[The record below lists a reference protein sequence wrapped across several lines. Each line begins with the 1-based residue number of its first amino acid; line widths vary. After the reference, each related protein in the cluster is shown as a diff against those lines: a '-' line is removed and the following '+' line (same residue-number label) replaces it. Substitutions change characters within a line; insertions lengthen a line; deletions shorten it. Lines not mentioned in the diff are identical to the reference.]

1 MRIHW
6 VSHVFAFYERQVG
19 MRSVCGGDGGGEG
32 TGKALE
38 GELGGAVMESEE
50 VEDDELCYD

>member
-1 MRIHW
+1 MRIRC
-6 VSHVFAFYERQVG
+6 VTDVFAFYERQVG
-19 MRSVCGGDGGGEG
+19 TRTVCGGDGGGEG
-32 TGKALE
+32 TGEALE